1 MKNFVDKLELL
12 SPAGDLEKL
21 ETAGVYGAD
30 AAYIGLN
37 GLSLRAPQ
45 QLFTGDYLQKAIEIK
60 NKYNMKL
67 YGACNMVMR
76 DGDFA
81 TLERAIK
88 EAYEMGIDA
97 VIASDLGALCLIKK
111 WCPDLEVHMSTQAN
125 ILNSVSCNTYYDMGA
140 KRVVLAREL
149 TLDEIATVRANTNP
163 DLDLEAFCH
172 GAMCISYSGRCLLS
186 AYMTGRDSNRG
197 ECAQPCRWK
206 YKLYEEKRP
215 DYPFTIGGSEHGTYI
230 MNAKDMCMIEH
241 LDLMAKAGI
250 TSFKIEGRM
259 KTPYYVAVTTNAY
272 RKALDILK
280 KDPENYKL
288 PPEVAEE
295 VNKVSHREYCKGFY
309 FGNPYADGQ
318 LVHTSDY
325 VRDYTLVGVV
335 TDYDSEN
342 KRLYIEQRNK
352 FYRDDILDV
361 LTTKGES
368 VLLAASDLR
377 NPDGE
382 IMESAPHAQQIVSI
396 ACDTPFP
403 KNSMLRR
410 KCKWQEDSSNR

>member
-1 MKNFVDKLELL
+1 MMNNIDKLELL

-45 QLFTGDYLQKAIEIK
+45 QLFQGDYLKKAIEIK
-60 NKYNMKL
+60 KKYGMKL

-76 DGDFA
+76 NADFA
-81 TLERAIK
+81 TLERAIR

-97 VIASDLGALCLIKK
+97 VIVSDLGALCLIKK

-125 ILNSVSCNTYYDMGA
+125 IMNYMACNTYYDMGA

-149 TLDEIATVRANTNP
+149 TIDEIADIRAKTNP

-215 DYPFTIGGSEHGTYI
+215 DYPFTIGGSENGTYI
-230 MNAKDMCMIEH
+230 MNAKDLCMMEH
-241 LDLMAKAGI
+241 LDKLYRAGI

-259 KTPYYVAVTTNAY
+259 KTAYYVAVTTNAY

-280 KDPENYKL
+280 KNPDNYVL
-288 PPEVAEE
+288 PSDVLEE
-295 VNKVSHREYCKGFY
+295 INKVSHREYCQGFY

-325 VRDYTLVGVV
+325 VRDYTLVGMV
-335 TDYDSEN
+335 TDYDAEN
-342 KRLYIEQRNK
+342 KRLYLEQRNK
-352 FYRDDILDV
+352 FYRDDVLDV
-361 LTTKGES
+361 LTTDGES
-368 VLLAASDLR
+368 ILITAADLR

-382 IMESAPHAQQIVSI
+382 PMESAPHAQQIVSI
-396 ACDTPFP
+396 SLDKPLP
-403 KNSMLRR
+403 KNSMIRR
-410 KCKWQEDSSNR
+410 KCKWQNDTANR